1 MEIVREEHFG
11 TIERIREWKNESGIT
26 WEQFADLVGVS
37 YKGVK
42 RWTNKKAPTPIRS
55 KNLAKIA
62 GVMNCDVEYLECK
75 QNEPRR
81 SAGHKIR
88 LSSLSLADRY
98 LPKIQALMEGT
109 NYRFT
114 YKYDL
119 SETQGEAEEI
129 EGSFIDGET
138 KYYYRDIERSSSIG
152 SVNYM
157 ISVNGSEE
165 VRISE
170 DEMEIFVKGV
180 LKYIS
185 KEITDLEE
193 GTKVYP
199 NVIKEMNRLN
209 LTVAELSER
218 AEIDN
223 QALEEALRGE
233 KTLLFGEA
241 VRIKKALGSE
251 LSMEDLFLSVKK

>member
-1 MEIVREEHFG
+1 MEILREEHFG

-26 WEQFADLVGVS
+26 WEQFAALVGVS

-42 RWTNKKAPTPIRS
+42 RWTNKKAPTPIRA

-62 GVMNCDVEYLECK
+62 DVMNCDVEYLECK

-81 SAGHKIR
+81 STGHKIT
-88 LSSLSLADRY
+88 LSGLSRADRY
-98 LPKIQALMEGT
+98 LPKIQRLMAGT

-129 EGSFIDGET
+129 DGSFIDGET
-138 KYYYRDIERSSSIG
+138 RYYYRDIERSSELRSI
-152 SVNYM
+152 NYL
-157 ISVNGSEE
+157 ISVNGSEP

-170 DEMEIFVKGV
+170 DEMESFVNGV
-180 LKYIS
+180 MKYIS
-185 KEITDLEE
+185 KEITNLEE

-199 NVIKEMNRLN
+199 NVIKEMNKVN
-209 LTVAELSER
+209 LTTAELSER
-218 AEIDN
+218 AEVDP
-223 QALEEALRGE
+223 QTLEEALRGE
-233 KTLLFGEA
+233 KTLMFGEA
-241 VRIKKALGSE
+241 VRIKKALKSE
-251 LSMEDLFLSVKK
+251 LSMEDLFYSTNR

>member
-1 MEIVREEHFG
+1 MEILREEHFG

-42 RWTNKKAPTPIRS
+42 RWTNKKAPTPIRA

-62 GVMNCDVEYLECK
+62 DVMDCDVEYLECK

-81 SAGHKIR
+81 SAGHKIT
-88 LSSLSLADRY
+88 LSGLSRADRY
-98 LPKIQALMEGT
+98 LPKIQRLMAGT

-129 EGSFIDGET
+129 EGSFIDGDT
-138 KYYYRDIERSSSIG
+138 RYYYRDIERSSSIG

-157 ISVNGSEE
+157 ISVNGSEA
-165 VRISE
+165 VLISE
-170 DEMEIFVKGV
+170 DEMESFVNGV
-180 LKYIS
+180 MKYIS
-185 KEITDLEE
+185 KEITNLEE
-193 GTKVYP
+193 GTKMYP
-199 NVIKEMNRLN
+199 NIIKEMNRLN
-209 LTVAELSER
+209 LTTAEL
-218 AEIDN
+218 AEKAELAH
-223 QALEEALRGE
+223 QRLEAALRGE
-233 KTLLFGEA
+233 IQLTFGEA
-241 VRIKKALGSE
+241 VRIKKALESE
-251 LSMEDLFLSVKK
+251 LSMEDLFYSTNR

>member
-1 MEIVREEHFG
+1 MEILREEHFG

-81 SAGHKIR
+81 STGHKIT
-88 LSSLSLADRY
+88 LSSLSRADRY
-98 LPKIQALMEGT
+98 LPKIQRLMAGT
-109 NYRFT
+109 TYRFT

-119 SETQGEAEEI
+119 RETTGEVQEI
-129 EGSFIDGET
+129 EGSFVDGET
-138 KYYYRDIERSSSIG
+138 RYYYRDIERSSELRSI
-152 SVNYM
+152 NYL
-157 ISVNGSEE
+157 ISVNGSEP

-170 DEMEIFVKGV
+170 DEMESFVNGV
-180 LKYIS
+180 MKYIS
-185 KEITDLEE
+185 KEITNLEE
-193 GTKVYP
+193 GTKMYP
-199 NVIKEMNRLN
+199 NIIKEMNRLN
-209 LTVAELSER
+209 LTTAEL
-218 AEIDN
+218 AEKAELDP
-223 QALEEALRGE
+223 QRLEAALRGE
-233 KTLLFGEA
+233 TQLTFGEA
-241 VRIKKALGSE
+241 VRIKKALKSE
-251 LSMEDLFLSVKK
+251 LSMEDLFYSTNR

>member
-1 MEIVREEHFG
+1 MEILREEYFG

-42 RWTNKKAPTPIRS
+42 RWTNKKAPTPIRA

-62 GVMNCDVEYLECK
+62 DVMNCDIEYLECK

-81 SAGHKIR
+81 SAGHKIT
-88 LSSLSLADRY
+88 LSGLSRADRY
-98 LPKIQALMEGT
+98 LPKIQRLMAGT

-119 SETQGEAEEI
+119 RETTGEVQEI
-129 EGSFIDGET
+129 EGSFIDGDT
-138 KYYYRDIERSSSIG
+138 RYYYRDIERSSELRNI
-152 SVNYM
+152 NYL
-157 ISVNGSEE
+157 ISVNGSEP

-170 DEMEIFVKGV
+170 DEMESFVNGV
-180 LKYIS
+180 MKYIS
-185 KEITDLEE
+185 KEITNLEE

-199 NVIKEMNRLN
+199 NVIKEMNKAN
-209 LTVAELSER
+209 LTTAELSER
-218 AEIDN
+218 AEVDP

-233 KTLLFGEA
+233 KTLMFGEA
-241 VRIKKALGSE
+241 VRIKKALKSE
-251 LSMEDLFLSVKK
+251 LSMEDLFYSTNR